1 MLCLSGFELY
11 SRWVPLTSV
20 KKCVRAALNF
30 IVRIP
35 SRSIHQMLVKKESP
49 ALCYV
54 HFLHK
59 TRK

>member
-11 SRWVPLTSV
+11 FRWVPLTSV
-20 KKCVRAALNF
+20 KKCVRAALSF

-35 SRSIHQMLVKKESP
+35 SRSIDQMLAKKERP

-54 HFLHK
+54 HFFRK
-59 TRK
+59 T